1 MNSKSD
7 VKSCWTTQLNSR
19 SIYDNPSDIDLFPA
33 GLAEDRVPGAV
44 VGRTFATIIGRQF
57 KALKEGDRLQTEHG
71 FGIFFRHQ

>member
-1 MNSKSD
+1 MLERDPLDQKSNS
-7 VKSCWTTQLNSR
+7 VGPRNPR

-57 KALKEGDRLQTEHG
+57 KELKEGDR
-71 FGIFFRHQ
+71 